1 MSPTEQRP
9 PVSHRKLGI
18 FGVVALIGAGLIVG
32 TGIRAREEQDTRL
45 KQWTDDQAIPT
56 VAVALPNAKALS
68 PTIDLPGRLEAYYRA
83 PIFARVSGYLKSWN
97 ADIGARVKAGQVI
110 AEIEAPDLDQ
120 QLLQARADLASAQAS
135 ARLSEATLN
144 RRKTLVASN
153 FVSAQEIDERTA
165 DLSNKNASVKAGQAN
180 VERLEALAGYKKITA
195 PFDGVV
201 TSRDTDVGALI
212 NAGGGTGPAMFTI
225 SDISKLRVYVNVPQ
239 NYVPAIK
246 IGAKATISLP
256 EYPNRTFEATV
267 EASSQAVD
275 VASGTTRMQ
284 LGLENPRGELMPG
297 GYASVK
303 LNLQRDSTPLSIPA
317 SALIFNASGLRV
329 ATVGPDDK
337 VVFKTVKIG
346 RDLGKEIELASG
358 LAPDD
363 RVITAPPDGLN
374 DGEQV
379 RVVGVGAKGKPTTAS
394 EKQDVKG

>member
-1 MSPTEQRP
+1 MPPTEQRP

-45 KQWTDDQAIPT
+45 KEWTDDQAVPT
-56 VAVALPNAKALS
+56 VAVALPNAKAQSATLE
-68 PTIDLPGRLEAYYRA
+68 LPGRLEAYYRA

-97 ADIGARVKAGQVI
+97 ADMGARVKAGQVI

-120 QLLQARADLASAQAS
+120 QLLQARADLASAEAS
-135 ARLSEATLN
+135 AKLSEATLN

-165 DLSNKNASVKAGQAN
+165 DLSNKNGSVKSSQAN
-180 VERLEALAGYKKITA
+180 VERLEALAAYKKITV
-195 PFDGVV
+195 PFDGIV

-212 NAGGGTGPAMFTI
+212 NAGGNSGPAMFTV

-239 NYVPAIK
+239 TYVPAIK
-246 IGAKATISLP
+246 IGAKANIAMP
-256 EYPNRTFEATV
+256 EYPNRTFQATV

-284 LGLENPRGELMPG
+284 LGLDNSSGELMPG

-303 LNLQRDSTPLSIPA
+303 LSLQRDSTPLSIPA
-317 SALIFNASGLRV
+317 SALIFNSTGLQV

-337 VVFKTVKIG
+337 VLFKKVTIG

-363 RVITAPPDGLN
+363 RIITAPPDGLAN
-374 DGEQV
+374 GDPV
-379 RVVGVGAKGKPTTAS
+379 RVTGAGAKGKPTAS